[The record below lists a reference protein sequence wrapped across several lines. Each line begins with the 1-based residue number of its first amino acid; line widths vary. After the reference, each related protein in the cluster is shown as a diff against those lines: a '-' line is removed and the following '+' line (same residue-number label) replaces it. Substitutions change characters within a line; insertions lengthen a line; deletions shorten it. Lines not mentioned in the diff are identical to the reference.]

1 MSSGTR
7 KKESTVENLRKAKKD
22 LREMQKDM
30 LMWEQEYLQPRD
42 TSAYTPSTD
51 DLPDTE
57 YSPLSSISLPTKTV
71 PSTARLNT
79 KTMSKTPQSKTDTK
93 TPRPRRNPPRA
104 ARPKPKSPPK
114 PKAKPKVAPK
124 PKAKP
129 KAKPK
134 TKAAPKPKKS
144 VTNTKTSS
152 AKKPKKCPSTKF
164 SLNRVGCYTIPIKN
178 GYKIKTVRINKK
190 QLVITTSVIEN

>member
-1 MSSGTR
+1 
-7 KKESTVENLRKAKKD
+7 
-22 LREMQKDM
+22 
-30 LMWEQEYLQPRD
+30 
-42 TSAYTPSTD
+42 
-51 DLPDTE
+51 
-57 YSPLSSISLPTKTV
+57 
-71 PSTARLNT
+71 
-79 KTMSKTPQSKTDTK
+79 
-93 TPRPRRNPPRA
+93 
-104 ARPKPKSPPK
+104 
-114 PKAKPKVAPK
+114 
-124 PKAKP
+124 KP